1 VLTQL
6 QEALAGQGRAAL
18 SGLGGVGKTQTVV
31 EYAHRHLAEYNHT
44 FFTVADSRESLVSGY
59 VTILS
64 LLELPEA
71 DAQDQMLAVESVK
84 RWLSSHEDWLLI
96 LDNADNLGMA
106 RAFLPSGK
114 KGHVLLTTRAQATH
128 RQSSESL
135 AETFE
140 F

>member
-1 VLTQL
+1 MTQL

-31 EYAHRHLAEYNHT
+31 EYAHRHLEEYAHA
-44 FFTVADSRESLVSGY
+44 FWVGAASREALVSGY